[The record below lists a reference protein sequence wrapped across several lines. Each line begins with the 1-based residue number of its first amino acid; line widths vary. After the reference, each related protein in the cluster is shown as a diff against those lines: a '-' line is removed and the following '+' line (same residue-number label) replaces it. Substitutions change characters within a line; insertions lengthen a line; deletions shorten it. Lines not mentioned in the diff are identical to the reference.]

1 LYRGRYDKPTPP
13 GYSGIAF
20 APHRED
26 QTAEKSLKKSP
37 TPVENGAGEDQ
48 IRQDTNA
55 AGRLLEEILQSRP
68 RVSQPSKDSRN
79 EIKTLPR
86 NFSGA
91 VQEESNA
98 QETAKFC
105 DSSKHDENGEGY
117 ALLSSLFQRK
127 VSLEDLLLLGTALLL
142 ATKEEKGEAFP
153 MFALALM
160 LLGS

>member
-1 LYRGRYDKPTPP
+1 MYRGRYEKPTPP

-20 APHRED
+20 APHREEA
-26 QTAEKSLKKSP
+26 AEKSLKNSP
-37 TPVENGAGEDQ
+37 TPVENGAGESQ
-48 IRQDTNA
+48 VQQDTNSA
-55 AGRLLEEILQSRP
+55 SRLLEEILQSRP
-68 RVSQPSKDSRN
+68 GAFKASEDRRN

-86 NFSGA
+86 NFSGTVKEDRDA
-91 VQEESNA
+91 Y
-98 QETAKFC
+98 ETAKAC
-105 DSSKHDENGEGY
+105 DSSKDEENREGY

-142 ATKEEKGEAFP
+142 ASKEEKGEAFP